1 MNIWNQLPLL
11 KILIPFLSG
20 ILFALSGLDFHV
32 PFYIIVSSFF
42 LLAFFVFR
50 YRKIIKNYN
59 FRWIFGFLIA
69 VFFLSSGN
77 FLANSRLKVASDDYS
92 NFVNANDTLIIL
104 VTEPVSVREN
114 SVRAIVE
121 AESVF
126 SNESLKPL
134 SGKVMLYFQK
144 DSLTSTIKY
153 GDRLL
158 VAGSFNLLKEPANPG
173 EFNYKRYLSL
183 RGVHTQGYVKS
194 GYWQVIEK
202 DQGSWFRSTALNI
215 RNYFLNIFRENK
227 MEGNEYGV
235 VSALL
240 LGYTDKLD
248 PDLMQSYASTG
259 VLHVL
264 SVSGMHVG
272 VIFIVLNFLLAFL
285 EKKKWGKF
293 LRTILLLLFI
303 WFYAAITGFSPAVNR
318 AAAMIT
324 FVILGKSF
332 GRFTNIYNTLA
343 ASALFLLILDPL
355 VVADLGFQLSYISVL
370 GIVILQK
377 PIHKLWSPANWLMK
391 QVWLLVSV
399 SLAAQLTTL
408 PVSLFYFHQFPNYFL
423 ITNLLVVP
431 FSNIIIY
438 NAILVLMASPVG
450 VIAMLLA
457 KSLIFMIWCLN
468 SIIEY
473 IEHLPFSTTTG
484 LRITFYEMIFMYF
497 FIISFILFFFS
508 KRKMFLKSA
517 LVMAILFLVSFNQRY
532 YYSTIQNEFLIYSAK
547 KTSAL
552 GFIQGK
558 SHVLISDSSLI
569 SNKKSRK
576 FILDNALLER
586 GINSNTDI
594 AGLDNLQE
602 IYSSGNLFVQG
613 HFIQFCA
620 KRIAIVDKS
629 NCQKIY
635 EGKINLDYLVISGNI
650 KTESAVLLENYKP
663 SIIIIDSSNS
673 LYHSKKWID
682 DCKNTGITCYSVTLS
697 GAFSL
702 VI

>member
-11 KILIPFLSG
+11 KILIPFLCG
-20 ILFALSGLDFHV
+20 ILLALSGLDFEMSLLAV
-32 PFYIIVSSFF
+32 AVSFSILSFF
-42 LLAFFVFR
+42 VYR
-50 YRKIIKNYN
+50 YKKIVKDYKY
-59 FRWIFGFLIA
+59 RWVFGFLIA
-69 VFFLSSGN
+69 LFFLFSGN
-77 FLANSRLKVASDDYS
+77 YLANNRLKVTPEDYS
-92 NFVNANDTLIIL
+92 NSLSANDTLIAF
-104 VTEPVSVREN
+104 VNEPVSIREN

-121 AESVF
+121 AESIVG
-126 SNESLKPL
+126 NESLKSV

-144 DSLTSTIKY
+144 DSFASAIQY
-153 GDRLL
+153 GDRIV

-173 EFNYKRYLSL
+173 EFNYKRYLLL
-183 RGVHTQGYVKS
+183 RGIHAQGYAKS
-194 GYWQVIEK
+194 GNWKVLETN
-202 DQGSWFRSTALNI
+202 QGSWVRSTALNI
-215 RNYFLNIFRENK
+215 RNYFLDIFRENK

-285 EKKKWGKF
+285 EKKKWG
-293 LRTILLLLFI
+293 RTLKTFLLLLFI

-343 ASALFLLILDPL
+343 ASAMFLLIIDPL

-370 GIVILQK
+370 GIVMLQK
-377 PIHKLWSPANWLMK
+377 PIYKLWIPGNWFLK
-391 QVWLLVSV
+391 QVWSLVAV

-438 NAILVLMASPVG
+438 NAILVLVASPVTT
-450 VIAMLLA
+450 VAMLLS
-457 KSLIFMIWCLN
+457 KVLIFMIWSLN
-468 SIIEY
+468 STISFIER
-473 IEHLPFSTTTG
+473 LPYSTATG
-484 LRITFYEMIFMYF
+484 LRITFGEMIFMYF
-497 FIISFILFFFS
+497 FIFSFILFFIA

-517 LVMAILFLVSFNQRY
+517 LIMIILFLVSFNVRY
-532 YYSTIQNEFLIYSAK
+532 YNSLKQNEFLVYSAK
-547 KTSAL
+547 KSSAL
-552 GFIQGK
+552 GFIHAK
-558 SHVLISDSSLI
+558 SHVLISDSALI
-569 SNKKSRK
+569 ANKKMRK
-576 FILDNALLER
+576 FFLDNALLEY
-586 GINSNTDI
+586 GIDRNTDI
-594 AGLDNLQE
+594 TGFKNE
-602 IYSSGNLFVQG
+602 SRKYVSENLFING
-613 HFIQFCA
+613 HFIQFCN
-620 KRIAIVDKS
+620 KRIAVIDKS
-629 NCQKIY
+629 NCRNVY

-650 KTESAVLLENYKP
+650 KAEPTVLLENFKP
-663 SIIIIDSSNS
+663 SMIIVDSSNS
-673 LYHSKKWID
+673 LYHSKKWVEE
-682 DCKNTGITCYSVTLS
+682 CKNAGVACYAVPLS
-697 GAFSL
+697 GAYT
-702 VI
+702 VVV